1 MNRTKQQYTSLMQRV
16 TLVIQLGITVNRMTI
31 TGLGIRWTPYRYLG
45 QLHHPSRAPPAAL
58 SALPR
63 ISTKTSPSSWTRQRD
78 RGGPWTSSVQGRG
91 ILPSHGRGRDFDQK
105 TIPPFPPKSTYLS
118 FSSCDTLTLSAL
130 AYFLHLFPHF
140 HIHCKN
146 SVFPGELSEG

>member
-16 TLVIQLGITVNRMTI
+16 TLVIQLGTAINRMTI

-63 ISTKTSPSSWTRQRD
+63 ISTKTSPSSWTPQRG
-78 RGGPWTSSVQGRG
+78 RGGPWTISVQGRG
-91 ILPSHGRGRDFDQK
+91 VLPSHSRGRDFGQK
-105 TIPPFPPKSTYLS
+105 TNPPLPAKNNIFIFFLLRYPNAFCSCILFAS
-118 FSSCDTLTLSAL
+118 FSSLPHTL
-130 AYFLHLFPHF
+130 
-140 HIHCKN
+140 
-146 SVFPGELSEG
+146 